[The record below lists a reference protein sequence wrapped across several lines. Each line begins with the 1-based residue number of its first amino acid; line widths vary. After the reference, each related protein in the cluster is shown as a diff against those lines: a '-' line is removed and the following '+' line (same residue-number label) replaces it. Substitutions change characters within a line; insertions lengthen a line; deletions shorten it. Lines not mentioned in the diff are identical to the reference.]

1 MNSKIKLF
9 FFLYLLVINISNV
22 YSQSFDSKNLT
33 NTRNLD
39 NYVNKSINN
48 DLLTKNTLRLNALE
62 KNLQNLWGRFETDL
76 RDLKI
81 SIEKISNSMN
91 QENGVSSKDL
101 NLFKSEIVNLTDTIK
116 ILDQRIKR
124 TFDLSNDVEF
134 RVMRLEKR
142 MKQLLSLLDED
153 STEKIVDQD
162 LIPNNKIPDTQI
174 IGRDKTNS
182 TVWNIEKNELD
193 DQLNTLNKNDKNSL
207 TNDLVK
213 NNEENVA
220 GGPISLTKMVND
232 DDIKND
238 DINNS
243 LSNKEIDSKKTKPSI
258 LPNVSEE
265 EQYRYALGRAIQNDY
280 ITAEKAFIEFKNL
293 NPDHVRASDSLFWLG
308 RVQFMQGFY
317 EKSAMTFSEFNSMYS
332 EDPRIPETTL
342 LIAESVSNFASPKQA
357 CEIYDSLPQLVEK
370 PTEDFFQKLNELS
383 KKSKCKSLNAD

>member
-48 DLLTKNTLRLNALE
+48 DLLTKNTLRLNAIE

-81 SIEKISNSMN
+81 SIEKISNSMK

-293 NPDHVRASDSLFWLG
+293 NPDHVRA
-308 RVQFMQGFY
+308 
-317 EKSAMTFSEFNSMYS
+317 
-332 EDPRIPETTL
+332 
-342 LIAESVSNFASPKQA
+342 
-357 CEIYDSLPQLVEK
+357 
-370 PTEDFFQKLNELS
+370 
-383 KKSKCKSLNAD
+383 